1 MKFSDNKIPLYTVL
15 VKQFKNALLEVAK
28 RSEIGHKK
36 YIENDADYMNFKTVS
51 IDEYDN
57 ALMRHL
63 FEDGEDTQLEHYT
76 AVAWNSLA
84 RLQLYLEQKNLQ
96 DCVENIL
103 PDKPGFNPEVGE
115 PVYIKD
121 CNEMKYTIR
130 NYIKTHVAYY
140 VIERCGGSRYSC
152 NYEDLLPVPNH
163 EYKNGYKSN

>member
-1 MKFSDNKIPLYTVL
+1 MKFSADKIPLYTVL

-28 RSEIGHKK
+28 RSEVGHKK

-84 RLQLYLEQKNLQ
+84 RLELYLEQKNNQ
-96 DCVENIL
+96 IEIS
-103 PDKPGFNPEVGE
+103 KPSPSFNPEKGELVNVKHFNGIDYLILDIVGGH
-115 PVYIKD
+115 
-121 CNEMKYTIR
+121 YTLEQDGAEYKIYR
-130 NYIKTHVAYY
+130 IYDELIPIPGY
-140 VIERCGGSRYSC
+140 
-152 NYEDLLPVPNH
+152 
-163 EYKNGYKSN
+163 EYKNGFKSN

>member
-1 MKFSDNKIPLYTVL
+1 MMKFSDNKIPLYIVL

-28 RSEIGHKK
+28 RSEVGHKK

-51 IDEYDN
+51 INEYDN

-84 RLQLYLEQKNLQ
+84 RLELYLEQRNNVTRTDLLEVLTQPKF
-96 DCVENIL
+96 D
-103 PDKPGFNPEVGE
+103 PEVGE
-115 PVYIKD
+115 CVTIKEYGGNLFEIVT
-121 CNEMKYTIR
+121 CNDGIYNLY
-130 NYIKTHVAYY
+130 NYHYNISISKSYSNL
-140 VIERCGGSRYSC
+140 IPGS
-152 NYEDLLPVPNH
+152 NW